1 MLNVRTFIDRPILS
15 GVISVM
21 IVIVGAIGLTQLP
34 IEQFP
39 DIAPPT
45 VSVRASYTGANAETL
60 QKSVVVPLEEAING
74 VENMIYMTSNASNN
88 GSCNINVFFKQG
100 TDPNMA
106 TVNVQNRV
114 AQAQGLLPAEV
125 TRTGVNVVRRQTST
139 LKSLGLYSP
148 NDTYDLAF
156 LNNYFKIN
164 IEPRLSRV
172 PGVGE
177 VDVYGS
183 NYSMRIWLDP
193 AKMAQ
198 HNLMPSDITAVLAEQ
213 NVESPAGTLGEE
225 SENTFQYVLK
235 YRGRYE
241 EEADYEQMVIRSEPD
256 GSVLRLKDVA
266 RVEMGLQGYAI
277 EGYINGHQG
286 TTSMISQTPGSNANE
301 IIIAIDKLVEEIR
314 KDLPADM
321 ELIDLMST
329 KDFLDASI
337 HSVRRTLLEAAV
349 LVVLVV
355 LLFLRS
361 WRATLVPLVAI
372 VVSLVGTF
380 GFLYVAGFSLNTLTL
395 FALVLVIGTVV
406 DDAIVVA
413 EAVQTKME
421 TQQTHPLAPPCEGG
435 ERSPLTAG
443 EDVAKENPCAAAQTH
458 SSPLP
463 TREGQGGG
471 SAGGKSATI
480 TAMRGITT
488 ALITSTLVFM
498 AVFIPVCFMGGTSGI
513 FYTHFGLTM
522 AVAVLISLI
531 NALTL
536 SPALCARLLKVKTA
550 TRSPLNNRGC
560 DSTPGNS
567 AVDDSTLEECPSDI
581 DGRPLQG
588 RYVCDTL
595 SAGPSD
601 TAVIERRRFHRLPS
615 FVQSFVS
622 ILQLIVRPFVRPFQS
637 FVQRFVKGYQSCVL
651 FFIGHK
657 WLVGGLVA
665 AALATFFYLLSTT
678 KTALVP
684 DEDMGVIYVTVQ
696 TQPGSTKSE
705 THRMMDRIEQL
716 ITDLPQIKAYSKSV
730 GVSRMAGQS
739 SNNGMFLLRLKNWD
753 ERRGKGDDLKS
764 VMAEVN
770 RRVADI
776 SEAKIM
782 AFTQPMISG
791 YGATNGFEL
800 QVQDHQDRGVDS
812 LMAVTNRL
820 IAALQ
825 ARPEISRAQTS
836 FHNRY
841 PQYRLHIDAARCKRA
856 GVSPSDVLA
865 CLSGYIGG
873 TYSSNMNKYSKLYR
887 VMVQAEVTAR
897 LDEQALNNMYV
908 RAKDGSMAPVSGFVQ
923 LTPIMGTA
931 NLTRFN
937 LFPAIQVSGM
947 PEKGYSSGQTLK
959 AVREE
964 AARVLPQGYGFEFA
978 GMSREEA
985 SAGQHTLYVFIVC
998 IVFIYLILCAL
1009 YESLFIP
1016 LAVIL
1021 SVPFGL
1027 MGSFLFAQWFGLENN
1042 IYMQTG
1048 VIMLIGLLSKT
1059 AILLTEYASERRRA
1073 GMSIA
1078 RAALSA
1084 AQVRLRPI
1092 LMTSLTMIFGLLPMM
1107 FATGAGANGNIS
1119 LGVGTVGGMLIG
1131 TIALLLFVPS
1141 LFVVFQQL
1149 EERMKIH

>member
-1 MLNVRTFIDRPILS
+1 MLNVKTFIDRPILA

-45 VSVRASYTGANAETL
+45 VSVGANYTGANAETL

-74 VENMIYMTSNASNN
+74 MENMLYMTSNASNN
-88 GSCNINVFFKQG
+88 GSARINVFFKQG

-125 TRTGVNVVRRQTST
+125 TRTGVTVMRRQTST

-148 NDTYDLAF
+148 KGTYDLAF

-193 AKMAQ
+193 SKMAQ
-198 HNLMPSDITAVLAEQ
+198 HHLMPSDITAVLAEQ

-225 SENTFQYVLK
+225 SENAFQYVLK

-241 EEADYEQMVIRSEPD
+241 DETDYENLVIRSNPD
-256 GSVLRLKDVA
+256 GSILRLKDVA

-277 EGYINGHQG
+277 EGEINGHPG
-286 TTSMISQTPGSNANE
+286 STCMISQTPGSNANE

-337 HSVRRTLLEAAV
+337 NSVERTLFEAAL

-380 GFLYVAGFSLNTLTL
+380 AFLYIAGFSLNTLTL

-413 EAVQTKME
+413 EAVQAKME
-421 TQQTHPLAPPCEGG
+421 NGG
-435 ERSPLTAG
+435 AS
-443 EDVAKENPCAAAQTH
+443 
-458 SSPLP
+458 
-463 TREGQGGG
+463 G
-471 SAGGKSATI
+471 SAATLSA
-480 TAMRGITT
+480 MNDVTT

-513 FYTHFGLTM
+513 FYTQFGLTM

-536 SPALCARLLKVKTA
+536 SPALCARLLKVKTK
-550 TRSPLNNRGC
+550 N
-560 DSTPGNS
+560 
-567 AVDDSTLEECPSDI
+567 
-581 DGRPLQG
+581 
-588 RYVCDTL
+588 
-595 SAGPSD
+595 
-601 TAVIERRRFHRLPS
+601 ERVKSEKYRFLPELVGSKGKMKSLFFTFHS
-615 FVQSFVS
+615 FIFY
-622 ILQLIVRPFVRPFQS
+622 FVRRP
-637 FVQRFVKGYQSCVL
+637 
-651 FFIGHK
+651 
-657 WLVGGLVA
+657 WLTFLVVA
-665 AALATFFYLLSTT
+665 VAIVTFFYLLGTT

-696 TQPGSTKSE
+696 TQPGSTKDA
-705 THRMMDRIEQL
+705 THQMMNRVEKRIV
-716 ITDLPQIKAYSKSV
+716 DLPQIKAYSKSV

-753 ERRGKGDDLKS
+753 ERKGKGDDLKS

-825 ARPEISRAQTS
+825 ARPEISRSQTS
-836 FHNRY
+836 FNNRY
-841 PQYRLHIDAARCKRA
+841 PQYRLTVDAARCKRA

-873 TYSSNMNKYSKLYR
+873 SYSSNMNKFSKLYR

-897 LDEQALNNMYV
+897 LDEQSLNNMYV
-908 RAKDGSMAPVSGFVQ
+908 RASDGSMAPVSGFIH
-923 LTPIMGTA
+923 LKPILGTA

-947 PEKGYSSGQTLK
+947 PEKGYSSGQALQ

-964 AARVLPQGYGFEFA
+964 AARILPEGYGYEFA

-985 SAGQHTLYVFIVC
+985 SAGQNTIYVFVIC

-1016 LAVIL
+1016 LAIIL

-1027 MGSFLFAQWFGLENN
+1027 MGSFLFAKMFGLENN

-1073 GMSIA
+1073 GMSVS
-1078 RAALSA
+1078 RAAFSA
-1084 AQVRLRPI
+1084 AKVRLRPI

-1119 LGVGTVGGMLIG
+1119 LGVGTVGGMLVG
-1131 TIALLLFVPS
+1131 TIALILFVPS
-1141 LFVVFQQL
+1141 LFVVFQL
-1149 EERMKIH
+1149 IEEKVFPVHR